1 MLKNFQI
8 NKVVSGLI
16 LVCLSQSVQAKVLL
30 ELDGDITQGGLV
42 VGTTSPGNAVYLD
55 KDPLK
60 VSRHGLFT
68 LGFSRD
74 DEQTH
79 ELKIVKS
86 DGEKLLQ
93 YLTPSKRKYNVQRI
107 EGIDKK
113 IMEPSAE
120 ALKQIT
126 KDSIQIR
133 AARAISSDNIDF
145 AHGFKAPAT
154 GRITGVYGSQRIY
167 NGVPKNPHYGLDYAG
182 PKGTAVK
189 SPAAGVITLWSPNM
203 FYSGGTLIIDH
214 GHGIT
219 STFLHL
225 SASKVEVGD
234 KVLQGQPIA
243 EIGSTGRSTGPHLDW
258 RVNWHN
264 VRLDP
269 ALALTLPNSHTFK
282 AKKTKA
288 AE

>member
-1 MLKNFQI
+1 MHKKFPTSKL
-8 NKVVSGLI
+8 VSGLL
-16 LVCLSQSVQAKVLL
+16 LVCLSQTVQAKVLL
-30 ELDGDITQGGLV
+30 ELDGEIKQGGLV
-42 VGTTSPGNAVYLD
+42 VGITSPGNEVYFD

-79 ELKIVKS
+79 ELKIVKT
-86 DGEKLLQ
+86 DGNKLVQ
-93 YLTPSKRKYNVQRI
+93 YLTPSKRKYNVQSI

-113 IMEPSAE
+113 IMQPSAK

-145 AHGFKAPAT
+145 AHGFKAPHS

-182 PKGTAVK
+182 PKGTAVN
-189 SPAAGVITLWSPNM
+189 SPAAGIITLWSPNM

-225 SASKVEVGD
+225 SASRVEVGD
-234 KVLQGQPIA
+234 KVLQGQAIA

-282 AKKTKA
+282 TKKTKA
-288 AE
+288 VE

>member
-1 MLKNFQI
+1 MHKKFPVSKL
-8 NKVVSGLI
+8 VSGLL
-16 LVCLSQSVQAKVLL
+16 LVCLSQSAKAKVLL

-42 VGTTSPGNAVYLD
+42 VGSTSPSSEVYFD

-79 ELKIVKS
+79 ELKIINSEGKELV
-86 DGEKLLQ
+86 Q
-93 YLTPSKRKYNVQRI
+93 YLTPSKREYNVQSI

-113 IMEPSAE
+113 IMQPSAE

-145 AHGFKAPAT
+145 AHGFKAPST

-189 SPAAGVITLWSPNM
+189 SPAAGIITLWSPNM

-225 SASKVEVGD
+225 SASRVEVGD
-234 KVLQGQPIA
+234 KVLQGQAIA

-282 AKKTKA
+282 A

>member
-1 MLKNFQI
+1 MFKNIPTTAIVSALALFCVSATASAKIDLK
-8 NKVVSGLI
+8 
-16 LVCLSQSVQAKVLL
+16 L
-30 ELDGDITQGGLV
+30 EGEVIQGGMV
-42 VGTTSPGNAVYLD
+42 VGMTSPGNAVSLD
-55 KDPLK
+55 DNSLK
-60 VSRHGLFT
+60 VSSHGLFA

-74 DEQTH
+74 DDKTH
-79 ELKIVKS
+79 HLVIRNGS
-86 DGEKLLQ
+86 GETLSQ
-93 YLTPSKRKYNVQRI
+93 YLTPAKREYNIQRI

-113 IMEPSAE
+113 IMSPSAD
-120 ALKQIT
+120 ALKRI
-126 KDSIQIR
+126 KSDGIKIR
-133 AARAISSDNIDF
+133 AARAMASDNIDF
-145 AHGFKAPAT
+145 AHGFKAPHT
-154 GRITGVYGSQRIY
+154 GRITGVYGSQRVY
-167 NGVPKNPHYGLDYAG
+167 NGVPKNPHFGLDYAG

-189 SPAAGVITLWSPNM
+189 SPAAGVITLWQPDM

-225 SASKVEVGD
+225 SASKVQVGD

-269 ALALTLPNSHTFK
+269 ALVLTIPNFHTFK
-282 AKKTKA
+282 VKTKKST
-288 AE
+288 E

>member
-1 MLKNFQI
+1 MLKKFPI
-8 NKVVSGLI
+8 NKVVTGL
-16 LVCLSQSVQAKVLL
+16 LFVCLSQSVQAKVLL

-42 VGTTSPGNAVYLD
+42 VGSTNPGNAVYLD

-74 DEQTH
+74 DDKTH
-79 ELKIVKS
+79 ELKIVKT

-93 YLTPSKRKYNVQRI
+93 YLTPTKRKYNVQSI

-120 ALKQIT
+120 ALKQIA

-189 SPAAGVITLWSPNM
+189 SPAAGIITLWSPNM

>member
-1 MLKNFQI
+1 MLKKYLVG
-8 NKVVSGLI
+8 KVVSGL
-16 LVCLSQSVQAKVLL
+16 LLACLSQSIQAKVSL
-30 ELDGDITQGGLV
+30 ELDGEITQGGLV
-42 VGTTSPGNAVYLD
+42 VGKTSPGNEVYYD

-74 DEQTH
+74 DDQTH
-79 ELKIVKS
+79 ELKIIKS
-86 DGEKLLQ
+86 DGQKLVQ
-93 YLTPSKRKYNVQRI
+93 YLTPTKRKYNVQSI

-120 ALKQIT
+120 ALKQIA

-189 SPAAGVITLWSPNM
+189 SPAAGVITLWAPNM

-225 SASKVEVGD
+225 SASKVDVGD

-282 AKKTKA
+282 PKKTKA